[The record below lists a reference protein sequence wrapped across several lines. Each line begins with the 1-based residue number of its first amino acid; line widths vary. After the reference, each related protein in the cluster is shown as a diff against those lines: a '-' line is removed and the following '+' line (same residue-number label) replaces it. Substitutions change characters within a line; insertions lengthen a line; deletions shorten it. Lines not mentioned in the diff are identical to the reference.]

1 MISPQ
6 TIQQITSRIDILDVV
21 GEFVKLKKRGT
32 SYLGLCP
39 FHGEKSPSFTVSPA
53 KEIYKCFG
61 CGKSGNSITFLM
73 EHEKYSYIEAMRW
86 LAGRYNIEIEETAV
100 SPQVKQAQLV
110 ADSLFVINNFARTYF
125 TDQLWN
131 SEEGQN
137 IALSYLEERGFAKE
151 VMDKFQLGYS
161 PQSRTAFVTQAK
173 TQQFNPE
180 LLLKTGL
187 VVNRNEELLDNYR
200 GRIIFPIHNNTG
212 KIIGFGARVIG
223 KAEKAPKYINTP
235 ENELYVKSK
244 ILYGSY
250 FARQSIDKNDECL
263 LVEGYTDVISL
274 HQAGVENVVA
284 SGGTSLTIDQLR
296 LIKKYTN
303 NLTII
308 YDGDA
313 AGVKAALRGLDMA
326 LEEGLDVKL
335 VLIPDKEDPDSYVRK
350 VGAAEFREFVKANK
364 KDFILFQLEVMLK
377 DAGNDVSKRS
387 AVVNHVAETLSKI
400 NKAEDFTKQQ
410 EYIRQC
416 SGILRVDE
424 IGFTTLVNKYK
435 RDRIAREEK
444 KQENNSGGFNS
455 KSGGGFTN
463 KLSGGFNGKSSGGR
477 NSGFGGKQSGV
488 GGQPSGFSGPP
499 PDFGDGHSSPPPF
512 DNHPPQ
518 WEDGGFDDHMMPPV
532 DYEGMPVDDFGGGGA
547 ASGDSGGDYDTQL
560 LVNQDE
566 THEKNVIKVL
576 LEYGLRPWGE
586 EGVKTVAQHIFEELE
601 EFYFETPQF
610 EKLFDLYRVEYTQG
624 LEPTT
629 KTLLYHPDDEI
640 RNTVLNTTFFAHELS
655 QRWDEKLVSVKS
667 VHQDNAELDVAKSI
681 HYFKARKIK
690 KMLEQNQ
697 RDMERVNHSSQADE
711 YMRLIKIHLH
721 LMQLQKDISKGPGTV
736 IFK

>member
-39 FHGEKSPSFTVSPA
+39 FHGEKTPSFTVSPA

-86 LAGRYNIEIEETAV
+86 LANRYNIQIEETAV
-100 SPQVKQAQLV
+100 SPEVKQHLLV
-110 ADSLFVINNFARTYF
+110 ADSLFVINNFARNFF
-125 TDQLWN
+125 TEQLWHT
-131 SEEGQN
+131 EEGQN
-137 IALSYLEERGFAKE
+137 IALSYLEERGFVKE
-151 VMDKFQLGYS
+151 VMEKFQLGYS
-161 PQSRTAFVTQAK
+161 PQSRIAFTTQAK

-187 VVNRNEELLDNYR
+187 VVNRNDELLDNYR

-235 ENELYVKSK
+235 ENELYIKSK

-274 HQAGVENVVA
+274 HQAGIENVVA
-284 SGGTSLTIDQLR
+284 SGGTSLTVDQLR

-350 VGAAEFREFVKANK
+350 VGAAEFREFVAANK

-377 DAGNDVSKRS
+377 EAGTDVSKRS
-387 AVVNHVAETLSKI
+387 NVVNHVAETLSKI

-416 SGILRVDE
+416 SGILKIDE
-424 IGFTTLVNKYK
+424 TGFTTLVNKYK
-435 RDRIAREEK
+435 RDRIAKEEK
-444 KQENNSGGFNS
+444 KQ
-455 KSGGGFTN
+455 T
-463 KLSGGFNGKSSGGR
+463 
-477 NSGFGGKQSGV
+477 
-488 GGQPSGFSGPP
+488 
-499 PDFGDGHSSPPPF
+499 PF
-512 DNHPPQ
+512 DNNNQYNNNQQ
-518 WEDGGFDDHMMPPV
+518 WNDGGFDDQMPPPM
-532 DYEGMPVDDFGGGGA
+532 DFEHGPPPDEFGGH
-547 ASGDSGGDYDTQL
+547 DTHL
-560 LVNQDE
+560 LVSQDE
-566 THEKNVIKVL
+566 AHEKNILKML
-576 LEYGLRPWGE
+576 MEYGLREWGE
-586 EGVKTVAQHIFEELE
+586 DGMKTIAQHIFEELE
-601 EFYFETPQF
+601 EFYFDSPQL
-610 EKLFDLYRVEYTQG
+610 EKLFEEYRKQYTQG

-629 KTLLYHPDDEI
+629 KTLLYHEDEEI
-640 RNTVLNTTFFAHELS
+640 RSTVINATVFNFELS
-655 QRWDEKLVSVKS
+655 QRWDEKLVNVKL
-667 VHQDNAELDVAKSI
+667 VNRDNSQADVTKSL
-681 HYFKARKIK
+681 HYFKVRKIK

-697 RDMERVNHSSQADE
+697 RDMEQARELDE
-711 YMRLIKIHLH
+711 QLRLIKIHSH
-721 LMQLQKDISKGPGTV
+721 LKQVEMELTKGTGTV